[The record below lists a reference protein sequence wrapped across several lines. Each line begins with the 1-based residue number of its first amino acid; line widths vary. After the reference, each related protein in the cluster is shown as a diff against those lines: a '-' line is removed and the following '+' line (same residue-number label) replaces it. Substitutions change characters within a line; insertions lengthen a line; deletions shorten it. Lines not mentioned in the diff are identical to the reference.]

1 MRIMALD
8 YGDARTGVAI
18 SDAGGILCG
27 ETLVIAERDAGR
39 LAERAAQNVAREYA
53 KAFPQLAGKFSTH
66 ICHSADGIQP

>member
-1 MRIMALD
+1 MHMRGWKRLLALTMAL
-8 YGDARTGVAI
+8 T
-18 SDAGGILCG
+18 
-27 ETLVIAERDAGR
+27 TLLTTPA